1 MGARWCARWA
11 CSATS
16 FPSTVT
22 AKGATSSRRA
32 QKTADRPSGR
42 SRGVGEGTIMRVILR
57 FLPWILLAAL
67 GIGGGTP
74 PKTPEKTLKGGVA
87 RLTSKTAQLMGP
99 KRGYFKTA
107 RLQPQ

>member
-32 QKTADRPSGR
+32 QKTADRPSGP
-42 SRGVGEGTIMRVILR
+42 SRGGGEGTIMRGILR
-57 FLPWILLAAL
+57 FLPWILLAAI
-67 GIGGGTP
+67 GVGGGTAANAQ
-74 PKTPEKTLKGGVA
+74 EKTIKVGIA
-87 RLTSKTAQLMGP
+87 RSTSNAADMIALERGHFTA
-99 KRGYFKTA
+99 
-107 RLQPQ
+107 